1 LFIEPKIIR
10 MAVFTRTTK
19 NLIIR
24 IEEFFD
30 NIDIGMLV
38 FREGIKSYL
47 SKDMEAFQR
56 HLQKVDTLE
65 SNADKLQ
72 REIEND
78 MITHSILPQHRAE
91 VAQLID
97 ELDEIIDGVKST
109 LHEFDIEI
117 PEIPEPLNNSFINL
131 AEASVSAAEELIPAA
146 RAYFKAP
153 YTVREKLLKVY
164 YFESET
170 DKISFNLK
178 KKIFHESNELD
189 LAHKAHL
196 RYIINHI
203 ENISDLAQKAADLLS
218 GMAIKIAM

>member
-1 LFIEPKIIR
+1 

-19 NLIIR
+19 NLIIK
-24 IEEFFD
+24 IDEFFD
-30 NIDIGMLV
+30 NIDLGLLV
-38 FREGIKSYL
+38 FREAIKAYL
-47 SKDMEAFQR
+47 EKDMEAFQR
-56 HLQKVDTLE
+56 HLHKIDSLE

-72 REIEND
+72 RSIENE

-91 VAQLID
+91 VSTLID
-97 ELDEIIDGVKST
+97 ELDEIIDALKSS
-109 LHEFDIEI
+109 LNEINIEM
-117 PEIPEPLNNSFINL
+117 PEIPESLNKNFISIS
-131 AEASVSAAEELIPAA
+131 ETSVSAAEELIPAA

-170 DKISFNLK
+170 DKISMETK
-178 KKIFHESNELD
+178 KVIFQDMGELD

-196 RYIINHI
+196 RYIVHHI

-218 GMAIKIAM
+218 GMAIKIVM